1 MCVLGKYNW
10 CSCASSCP
18 VMLPFHVHIDVLL
31 LWQMEWLD
39 QKYFYILCT
48 VAVGIPFCIVYLLLT
63 HCMNISCVTSF
74 CCYIAFI
81 FFFIFLFSLP
91 LHRHPAPLP
100 PTLLTVSASV
110 CLFCPSPHPIVTIL
124 FSFPTL
130 YLWFAVSCLQTYLL
144 PLGSSHAVQTKGH
157 A

>member
-74 CCYIAFI
+74 CCYIAFV
-81 FFFIFLFSLP
+81 FFFVFYQHLCL
-91 LHRHPAPLP
+91 LP
-100 PTLLTVSASV
+100 PSPSPSSPSPTHSPDCVCICLSLLSI
-110 CLFCPSPHPIVTIL
+110 PSPHSHN
-124 FSFPTL
+124 SF
-130 YLWFAVSCLQTYLL
+130 LL
-144 PLGSSHAVQTKGH
+144 PHFVSLVCSQLLTDLFIASW
-157 A
+157 